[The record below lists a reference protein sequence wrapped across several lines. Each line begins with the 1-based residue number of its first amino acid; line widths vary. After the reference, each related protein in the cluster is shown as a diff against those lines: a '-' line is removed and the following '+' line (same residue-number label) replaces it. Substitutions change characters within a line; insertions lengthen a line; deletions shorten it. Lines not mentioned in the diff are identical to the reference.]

1 MMKKKVLSLFLAL
14 VMVLGL
20 LPVGALAVDPAQ
32 HHMVDAAVAFLSG
45 SSWHRISP
53 KFIEKG
59 VLL

>member
-1 MMKKKVLSLFLAL
+1 MKKRVLCLLLAVIMVLSL
-14 VMVLGL
+14 
-20 LPVGALAVDPAQ
+20 LPVSALAVDPAQ

-45 SSWHRISP
+45 SSWQRISP